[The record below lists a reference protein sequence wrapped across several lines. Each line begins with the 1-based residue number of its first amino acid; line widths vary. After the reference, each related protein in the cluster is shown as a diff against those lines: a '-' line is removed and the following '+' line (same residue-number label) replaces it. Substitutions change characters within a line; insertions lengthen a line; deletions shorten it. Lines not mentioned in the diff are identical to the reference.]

1 MTDFEKYTDRARRV
15 VLLAQD
21 EARMLN
27 HNYLG
32 TEHLLL
38 GMLQE
43 GEGVAAVALA
53 GLGVTLEAARQEV
66 EVIIGRGQQRPTG
79 ELPFTLRAQRVLGS
93 LAFSEAVKLSHQ
105 YVGTEHLLLAVIQEG
120 QGVAVQA
127 LTGPLGISL
136 DRTRQEVL
144 YALLGSAPEPSL
156 PDSPTLPPAPHQPP
170 LAHRPLLGELA
181 RDLGR
186 EAAGQELFPVV
197 GRTAEIER
205 IAQVLSRRQ
214 RNVPLLVGDPGVG
227 KASVVAGLAHAVAA
241 GTAPAVVAG
250 RKVYS
255 LDVGA
260 LFTDPQHH
268 GRFAELMSGL
278 LAELQQ
284 GDGGGLVLFLDNAFT
299 VLHTS
304 DGRAEALAFFRPVL
318 RSPGVSVIAACTA
331 SEFRRRDPDPGL
343 DEFLQPLEIGELS
356 TDEVREVLAHMRP
369 RLEQHHGVAITDEAL
384 RAAAEL
390 ARDHLPGQALPGS
403 AIDLLDQASAVAGT
417 RRVVEHADPVAA
429 EYEQR
434 LTERRGHLDSATASQ
449 DLVLAGHYA
458 EEIERLTAALAEH
471 RRRTAPEGPQGLHV
485 TAAEVTEALTTYAG
499 VPDTPAPR
507 TPARPARSGPHDPS
521 VWSMS

>member
-15 VLLAQD
+15 VNLAQD

-38 GMLQE
+38 GLLHE
-43 GEGVAAVALA
+43 GEGVAAVVL
-53 GLGVTLEAARQEV
+53 GRLGVTLGAAREQV
-66 EVIIGRGQQRPTG
+66 ADFIGLGQVPPTG
-79 ELPFTLRAQRVLGS
+79 HLPFTPRARKLLQP
-93 LAFSEAVKLSHQ
+93 LAFDEARTLGHV
-105 YVGTEHLLLAVIQEG
+105 YVGTEHLLLALTQDSR
-120 QGVAVQA
+120 GVAAQI
-127 LTGPLGISL
+127 LTDRFGIPLARIRHDVPAILS
-136 DRTRQEVL
+136 
-144 YALLGSAPEPSL
+144 GSDPEPFV
-156 PDSPTLPPAPHQPP
+156 PDAPALPPKPHRPP
-170 LAHRPLLGELA
+170 LTHRPLLGELA

-284 GDGGGLVLFLDNAFT
+284 GDGGGLVLFLDNALT

-343 DEFLQPLEIGELS
+343 DEFLQALEIGELS
-356 TDEVREVLAHMRP
+356 ADEVQEVLAHMRS

-403 AIDLLDQASAVAGT
+403 AIDLLDQASAVAGS

-429 EYEQR
+429 EFEQR

-458 EEIERLTAALAEH
+458 EEVERLTAALAEH
-471 RRRTAPEGPQGLHV
+471 RRRTAPEGPQGRLV

-507 TPARPARSGPHDPS
+507 TPARPARGGPHDPS